1 MRKTTISLVFLLLT
15 LTAWCQ
21 QANYAKMSS
30 MVRQLAM
37 ETTGRMRRMP
47 SAGDR
52 ELCAFVRI
60 EGNADSL
67 LALYGGRSLARFG
80 NLHVASIPLRS
91 LSPLSLRPEVSRIE
105 ARQGNS
111 IQMDTTLVLLGG
123 AKAHAG
129 ELLPQAFTGRGVV
142 VGVQDI
148 GFDLTHPNFY
158 DTSLSEYRIKRMW
171 DFLSLDTLGSDL
183 YVGAE
188 YTTEEALKT
197 YAHSRDAYIISH
209 GTHTLGCAAGSGY
222 DTSYRGMAPG
232 SDICLVSNAVTEDI
246 SLIDSADVYKYTY
259 ALDALG
265 FKYIFDYAKSVG
277 KPCVVSFSEGSMMD
291 FRGDDAL
298 YYEMLDSLVGPGRII
313 VASAGNAGHQV
324 AHVVKP
330 VGMESARVALI
341 SGGSSAYF
349 SVKTTSDD
357 YMLDFVLYGPDNAR
371 QTYLLRP
378 ADIYLRSDS
387 LLTDTL
393 EVGGKP
399 YYITA
404 TRYPSYY
411 NAAEEVVEVIVGT
424 DKRMGLDYY
433 AGVDLKGENVEL
445 EMFRGGGYL
454 VPEDESLGSSAYS
467 IHSPSSAPAVICT
480 GATGYRTQYVNYK
493 GDLHVYDK
501 GSHGERSDYSSVGP
515 TFDGRVKPDVMAP
528 GTNIISSYSSYYL
541 EACPDASDI
550 ESDVEHFE
558 FNGRTY
564 AWNSNS
570 GTSMSTPVA
579 AGAIALWLEADP
591 TLSRDDVMEVI
602 RQTSRRYDESL
613 EYPNNF
619 YGYGEIDAYKG
630 LLYILGLSDIKE
642 ISDHQPAAVRFY
654 LSDDGRLCL
663 GFPHPY
669 AKPVMVRVFATSGT
683 EVMSTQV
690 LPEGG
695 MAAVDLGTLPRGVY
709 AIQVCASDQALT
721 GSTLIRR

>member
-1 MRKTTISLVFLLLT
+1 
-15 LTAWCQ
+15 
-21 QANYAKMSS
+21 
-30 MVRQLAM
+30 M

-298 YYEMLDSLVGPGRII
+298 YYEMLDRLVGPGRII

-330 VGMESARVALI
+330 SDLFASARRHLSPFRLSSYRHLGGGRKNI
-341 SGGSSAYF
+341 SHH
-349 SVKTTSDD
+349 
-357 YMLDFVLYGPDNAR
+357 
-371 QTYLLRP
+371 
-378 ADIYLRSDS
+378 
-387 LLTDTL
+387 
-393 EVGGKP
+393 
-399 YYITA
+399 
-404 TRYPSYY
+404 RYPLPL
-411 NAAEEVVEVIVGT
+411 ILQCG
-424 DKRMGLDYY
+424 R
-433 AGVDLKGENVEL
+433 
-445 EMFRGGGYL
+445 RGGGG
-454 VPEDESLGSSAYS
+454 DRW
-467 IHSPSSAPAVICT
+467 HRQ
-480 GATGYRTQYVNYK
+480 ATGTRLLCGGRPQGRECRT
-493 GDLHVYDK
+493 GDV
-501 GSHGERSDYSSVGP
+501 P
-515 TFDGRVKPDVMAP
+515 
-528 GTNIISSYSSYYL
+528 
-541 EACPDASDI
+541 
-550 ESDVEHFE
+550 
-558 FNGRTY
+558 
-564 AWNSNS
+564 
-570 GTSMSTPVA
+570 
-579 AGAIALWLEADP
+579 
-591 TLSRDDVMEVI
+591 
-602 RQTSRRYDESL
+602 RRGI
-613 EYPNNF
+613 P
-619 YGYGEIDAYKG
+619 
-630 LLYILGLSDIKE
+630 
-642 ISDHQPAAVRFY
+642 
-654 LSDDGRLCL
+654 
-663 GFPHPY
+663 
-669 AKPVMVRVFATSGT
+669 
-683 EVMSTQV
+683 
-690 LPEGG
+690 
-695 MAAVDLGTLPRGVY
+695 
-709 AIQVCASDQALT
+709 CA
-721 GSTLIRR
+721 

>member
-1 MRKTTISLVFLLLT
+1 MRKTTISLVFLFLT
-15 LTAWCQ
+15 LTAWSQ

-37 ETTGRMRRMP
+37 ETTVRMRRMP

-52 ELCAFVRI
+52 ELCAFMRI

-67 LALYGGRSLARFG
+67 LSLYGGRSLARFG
-80 NLHVASIPLRS
+80 NLHVACIPLRS
-91 LSPLSLRPEVSRIE
+91 ISPLSLRPEVLRIE

-111 IQMDTTLVLLGG
+111 IQMDTTVVLLGG

-158 DTSLSEYRIKRMW
+158 DSSLSEYRIKRMW
-171 DFLSLDTLGSDL
+171 DFLSTDTLGSDL

-188 YTTEEALKT
+188 YTTEEALKA
-197 YAHSRDAYIISH
+197 YAHSRDAHIISH

-259 ALDALG
+259 ALDVLG

-298 YYEMLDSLVGPGRII
+298 YYEMLDSLVGPGRIF

-324 AHVVKP
+324 THVVKP

-341 SGGSSAYF
+341 SGGSQGYF
-349 SVKTTSDD
+349 SVKTTSPD
-357 YMLDFVLYGPDNAR
+357 YMLDFVLFGPDNAH
-371 QTYLLRP
+371 QTFSLRP
-378 ADIYLRSDS
+378 ADIYLRPDS
-387 LLTDTL
+387 LLADTL
-393 EVGGKP
+393 DVGGKP
-399 YYITA
+399 YRIKA

-411 NAAEEVVEVIVGT
+411 NAAEEVVEVIVST
-424 DKRMGLDYY
+424 DKRLGLDYY
-433 AGVDLKGENVEL
+433 VGVDLKGEDVEV

-454 VPEDESLGSSAYS
+454 VPENETLGSSAYS
-467 IHSPSSAPAVICT
+467 IHSPSSAPAAIST

-493 GDLHVYDK
+493 GELHVYDK

-515 TFDGRVKPDVMAP
+515 TFDERMKPDVMAP

-570 GTSMSTPVA
+570 GTSMSTPVV
-579 AGAIALWLEADP
+579 AGAIALWLEAEP
-591 TLSRDDVMEVI
+591 MLSPDDVMEVI

-630 LLYILGLSDIKE
+630 LLYILGFSEVKE
-642 ISDHQPAAVRFY
+642 ISDHQPTAVRFS
-654 LSDDGRLCL
+654 LSGDGRLCL
-663 GFPHPY
+663 GFPQPY
-669 AKPVMVRVFATSGT
+669 DKPVMVRVFATSGT
-683 EVMSTQV
+683 EVMSAQV
-690 LPEGG
+690 LSVGG
-695 MAAVDLGTLPRGVY
+695 KATVDLGALPRGVY
-709 AIQVCASDQALT
+709 AVQVNASDQALT

>member
-111 IQMDTTLVLLGG
+111 IQMDTTVVLLGG

-197 YAHSRDAYIISH
+197 YAHSRDAHIISH

-222 DTSYRGMAPG
+222 VTSYRGMAPG

-371 QTYLLRP
+371 QTYLGFNRMLNFHNSLNSPWLRNNDNTEWVVSAKTGLRVYDWSYHNANYFGMP
-378 ADIYLRSDS
+378 AVNRGDYWDNYNDESFNSHAFTTMSAKYFANIKLPAGFNFRTSISIDDNNAEDFGYTSAVHEADQIPPYGVTVRTSGGDAS
-387 LLTDTL
+387 RTTNHTMSSTWNNLLTWDKSFGDHNFNAM
-393 EVGGKP
+393 VGHE
-399 YYITA
+399 YYD
-404 TRYPSYY
+404 YKLYY
-411 NAAEEVVEVIVGT
+411 N
-424 DKRMGLDYY
+424 
-433 AGVDLKGENVEL
+433 
-445 EMFRGGGYL
+445 
-454 VPEDESLGSSAYS
+454 
-467 IHSPSSAPAVICT
+467 
-480 GATGYRTQYVNYK
+480 
-493 GDLHVYDK
+493 
-501 GSHGERSDYSSVGP
+501 
-515 TFDGRVKPDVMAP
+515 
-528 GTNIISSYSSYYL
+528 
-541 EACPDASDI
+541 
-550 ESDVEHFE
+550 
-558 FNGRTY
+558 
-564 AWNSNS
+564 
-570 GTSMSTPVA
+570 
-579 AGAIALWLEADP
+579 
-591 TLSRDDVMEVI
+591 
-602 RQTSRRYDESL
+602 
-613 EYPNNF
+613 
-619 YGYGEIDAYKG
+619 YGYGEGIMSLGQYELASTTANWSSSSNLTKYA
-630 LLYILGLSDIKE
+630 LLSFLGKAE
-642 ISDHQPAAVRFY
+642 Y
-654 LSDDGRLCL
+654 N
-663 GFPHPY
+663 
-669 AKPVMVRVFATSGT
+669 
-683 EVMSTQV
+683 
-690 LPEGG
+690 
-695 MAAVDLGTLPRGVY
+695 
-709 AIQVCASDQALT
+709 
-721 GSTLIRR
+721 